1 MKQVDADG
9 LEIITVNG
17 GELKAPQGGGVD
29 SGGRPSMVPFWV
41 SLVNALV
48 PVSRQLSLW
57 KTGASLQ
64 PRGS

>member
-29 SGGRPSMVPFWV
+29 SGGRPSI
-41 SLVNALV
+41 
-48 PVSRQLSLW
+48 
-57 KTGASLQ
+57 
-64 PRGS
+64 GSCGTADST